1 MHGIVAINVLAVMIG
16 VWTLIEVR
24 TLQFVKPTFKMK
36 KHIRFKRQKAGT
48 ALVKNFYRIYKY
60 LYVQTC
66 SGTRA
71 EDILKN
77 MYQMVSDKAL
87 RKSLLQMAAI
97 ITQSN
102 DVHKAIATFKKSIK
116 HEDGEILVG
125 ILESITMTGLSK
137 ESFMRLDQ
145 MLFQKYLTQVRRDT
159 RQIRKMYF
167 FAVVCFVVAASGLL
181 FFPLIDQMLKS
192 AHIIFS

>member
-1 MHGIVAINVLAVMIG
+1 MHGVAFMNTLAVMVG
-16 VWTLIEVR
+16 VWTLSEVR
-24 TLQFVKPTFKMK
+24 NLQFIKPSFKVKK
-36 KHIRFKRQKAGT
+36 KVLVKRQRTGT

-102 DVHKAIATFKKSIK
+102 DVHKAISTFKKSIK
-116 HEDGEILVG
+116 HEDGDILVG

-159 RQIRKMYF
+159 RHIRKLYF

-192 AHIIFS
+192 ANIIFS

>member
-1 MHGIVAINVLAVMIG
+1 MHGIIAINVLAVMMG

-24 TLQFVKPTFKMK
+24 TLQFVKPSFKMK
-36 KHIRFKRQKAGT
+36 KYIHFKRQKAGT

-102 DVHKAIATFKKSIK
+102 DVYKAIATFKKSIK

>member
-1 MHGIVAINVLAVMIG
+1 MHWVVVINALAVSVGGWALM
-16 VWTLIEVR
+16 EVR
-24 TLQFVKPTFKMK
+24 TLQFIKPSFKMRTK
-36 KHIRFKRQKAGT
+36 VLVKRQSTGT

-60 LYVQTC
+60 LYVQTN

-77 MYQMVSDKAL
+77 MYQMVSDKVL
-87 RKSLLQMAAI
+87 RKALLQMAAI

-102 DVHKAIATFKKSIK
+102 DVHKAISSFKKSIK
-116 HEDGEILVG
+116 HEDGDVLVG

-145 MLFQKYLTQVRRDT
+145 MLFQKYLTQMRRDT

-181 FFPLIDQMLKS
+181 FFPLMDQMLKS

>member
-1 MHGIVAINVLAVMIG
+1 MHGVAFMNTLAVMVG
-16 VWTLIEVR
+16 VWTLSEVR
-24 TLQFVKPTFKMK
+24 NLQLVKPSFKVK
-36 KHIRFKRQKAGT
+36 KKVLVKRQRTGT

-102 DVHKAIATFKKSIK
+102 DVHKAISTFKKSIK
-116 HEDGEILVG
+116 HEDGDILVG

-137 ESFMRLDQ
+137 ESL
-145 MLFQKYLTQVRRDT
+145 
-159 RQIRKMYF
+159 
-167 FAVVCFVVAASGLL
+167 
-181 FFPLIDQMLKS
+181 
-192 AHIIFS
+192 

>member
-1 MHGIVAINVLAVMIG
+1 MQGVIIINVLAVFVGI
-16 VWTLIEVR
+16 WTLIEFR
-24 TLQFVKPTFKMK
+24 RLQFVKPSFKMK
-36 KHIRFKRQKAGT
+36 NQIFTKRQKAGT

-77 MYQMVSDKAL
+77 MYQMVSDKSL

-102 DVHKAIATFKKSIK
+102 DVPKAIATFKKSIK

>member
-1 MHGIVAINVLAVMIG
+1 MHKVVVINALAVMVGFWI
-16 VWTLIEVR
+16 LIEVR
-24 TLQFVKPTFKMK
+24 NLQFIKPSFKIK
-36 KHIRFKRQKAGT
+36 KKLIIKRQKAGT

-87 RKSLLQMAAI
+87 RKSLLQMAAFI
-97 ITQSN
+97 IQSN
-102 DVHKAIATFKKSIK
+102 DVHKAIANFKKSIK

-125 ILESITMTGLSK
+125 ILESITMTGLTK

-159 RQIRKMYF
+159 KQIRKMYF

-181 FFPLIDQMLKS
+181 FFPLMDQMFKS
-192 AHIIFS
+192 AHIIFN

>member
-1 MHGIVAINVLAVMIG
+1 MHGVAFMNTLAVMVG
-16 VWTLIEVR
+16 VWTLSEVR
-24 TLQFVKPTFKMK
+24 NLQLVKPSFKVK
-36 KHIRFKRQKAGT
+36 KKVLVKRQRTGT

-102 DVHKAIATFKKSIK
+102 DVHKAISTFKKSIK
-116 HEDGEILVG
+116 HEDGDILVG

-159 RQIRKMYF
+159 RHIRKLYF

-192 AHIIFS
+192 ANIIFS

>member
-1 MHGIVAINVLAVMIG
+1 MHGVAFMNTLAVMVG
-16 VWTLIEVR
+16 VWTLSEVR
-24 TLQFVKPTFKMK
+24 NLQLVKPSFKVK
-36 KHIRFKRQKAGT
+36 KKVLVKRQRTGT

-116 HEDGEILVG
+116 HEDGDILVG

-159 RQIRKMYF
+159 RHIRKLYF
-167 FAVVCFVVAASGLL
+167 FSVLCFVVAASGLL

-192 AHIIFS
+192 ANIIFS

>member
-1 MHGIVAINVLAVMIG
+1 MVALLILNTGILLTIAFYFNVHQK
-16 VWTLIEVR
+16 IE
-24 TLQFVKPTFKMK
+24 FAKPTFKLRK
-36 KHIRFKRQKAGT
+36 TYFTKGRRTGT

-66 SGTRA
+66 SGSRA

-77 MYQMVSDKAL
+77 MYQMVSDKHL
-87 RKSLLQMAAI
+87 KKSLIQMSAV

-102 DVHKAIATFKKSIK
+102 DTQKAIRHLKKSIK
-116 HEDGEILVG
+116 HEDGEILIG
-125 ILESITMTGLSK
+125 ILESITLSGLSK

-159 RQIRKMYF
+159 AQIRKMYF
-167 FAVVCFVVAASGLL
+167 FAVVCFVVAVSGLL
-181 FFPLIDQMLKS
+181 FFPLMDQMFKS
-192 AHIIFS
+192 ANIIFR

>member
-1 MHGIVAINVLAVMIG
+1 MHGVAFMNTLAVMVG
-16 VWTLIEVR
+16 VWTLSEVR
-24 TLQFVKPTFKMK
+24 NLQLVKPSFKVK
-36 KHIRFKRQKAGT
+36 KKVLVKRQRTGT

-116 HEDGEILVG
+116 HEDGDILVG

-159 RQIRKMYF
+159 RHIRKLYF

-192 AHIIFS
+192 ANIIFS

>member
-1 MHGIVAINVLAVMIG
+1 MHGVAFMNTLAVMVG
-16 VWTLIEVR
+16 VWTLSEVR
-24 TLQFVKPTFKMK
+24 NLQLVKPSFKVK
-36 KHIRFKRQKAGT
+36 KKVLVKRQRTGT

-77 MYQMVSDKAL
+77 MYQIVLDKAL

-102 DVHKAIATFKKSIK
+102 DVHKAISTFKKSIK
-116 HEDGEILVG
+116 HEDGDILVG

-159 RQIRKMYF
+159 RHIRKLYF

-192 AHIIFS
+192 ANIIFS